1 MRRHRPHPQTALIA
15 LAVAAS
21 LTAVSCEGNP
31 PSPGPNATVTA
42 ARPLT
47 DRDQDVLHGAE
58 QRLIQACMAA
68 RGFRIWPVPRR
79 PLPEDRDF
87 PYVIDDVDWA
97 SRHGYGSDLQA
108 KREQLRTNDPNQRY
122 LRRLQPADRR
132 RAIAAYNGEQ
142 QSTERLRT
150 RSPLGMTV
158 TRTSDGCTAQAQKQL
173 YGDLTAWFRAD
184 VVTGALPALRRQ
196 QVVTDGE
203 FKAAVKKWSACMQK
217 RGLRYTDPN
226 QARAAFIAPGTASE
240 DTARRRQEVRTAV
253 AEAEC
258 AHDTGFT
265 SVVERLDRRYDA
277 RLRARYRAEVS
288 NRLRMEN
295 AALPRARALLSTD
308 RTDTTTT
315 SPTKE

>member
-1 MRRHRPHPQTALIA
+1 MRTPQ
-15 LAVAAS
+15 S
-21 LTAVSCEGNP
+21 
-31 PSPGPNATVTA
+31 TA

-47 DRDQDVLHGAE
+47 EQQQDLLHDAE
-58 QRLIQACMAA
+58 QRLIQSCMAA
-68 RGFRIWPVPRR
+68 QGFRTWPVPRR

-108 KREQLRTNDPNQRY
+108 QREQLRTNDPNQRY
-122 LRRLQPADRR
+122 LRRLQPADRQ

-142 QSTERLRT
+142 QSTARLQT

-158 TRTSDGCTAQAQKQL
+158 TRTADGCTAQAQKHL
-173 YGDLTAWFRAD
+173 YGDLSAWFRAD

-196 QVVTDGE
+196 QVVADDE

-217 RGLRYTDPN
+217 RGLHYTDPA
-226 QARAAFIAPGTASE
+226 QARAAVTA
-240 DTARRRQEVRTAV
+240 RQEVRTAV

-265 SVVERLDRRYDA
+265 TVVRRLDRRYDA
-277 RLRARYRAEVS
+277 QLRNRYRAEVS

-308 RTDTTTT
+308 RTNTTTTT